1 VHASD
6 VVQTVNFFLKTGPA
20 AHLSDTE
27 TFGIILAAI
36 IHDFD
41 HPGLN
46 NAFMINSRSEI
57 AIRYNDVSVLENYHI
72 ARCAV
77 FVCVVVV
84 VDLKGFVLYSVRI
97 KFC

>member
-6 VVQTVNFFLKTGPA
+6 VVQTVNFFLKTGPI
-20 AHLSDTE
+20 AHLSDTVTRMVACLFCSFFFFLKKKKE
-27 TFGIILAAI
+27 IFGIILAAI

-72 ARCAV
+72 AR
-77 FVCVVVV
+77 
-84 VDLKGFVLYSVRI
+84 
-97 KFC
+97 